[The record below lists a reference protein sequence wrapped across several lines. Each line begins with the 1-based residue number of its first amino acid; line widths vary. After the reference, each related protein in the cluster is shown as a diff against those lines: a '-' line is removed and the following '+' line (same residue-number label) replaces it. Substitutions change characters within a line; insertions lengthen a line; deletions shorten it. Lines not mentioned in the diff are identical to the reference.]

1 MSGLEEI
8 IAIGIGSGAMTMGL
22 MKGFKKMFNIKNVS
36 CSCDGNEDHCICGL
50 KIKKYTKEKEK
61 EKDRTAAAS
70 PLGKEKEEVSLD

>member
-8 IAIGIGSGAMTMGL
+8 IAIGAGAGFGMMGL
-22 MKGFKKMFNIKNVS
+22 MKGFKKIFNIKNAS

-50 KIKKYTKEKEK
+50 KIKKYTKEKQK
-61 EKDRTAAAS
+61 ARTAAAS